1 MTALGVG
8 IIGTGF
14 GINVQLPGFTAH
26 PDFRVVAVTSGTKG
40 RAAELAKEHGVA
52 HAHEDWRQLVENPA
66 VQLLSVAST
75 TDLHCPQVLAG
86 LEAGKSV
93 LCEKPMGLNADETRA
108 MVGAAKAAGTTAAID
123 FLWRHRPAE
132 AMAHQLIA
140 SGLLGELRHVSWSIV
155 WPGLPAWARPM
166 SWSWQASRGGGM
178 LANVGSHWLD
188 FLLWCFGPA
197 THASGQLVSHFPTRT
212 WPDGSRGTVDT
223 EDAFTVQL
231 RFARGGT
238 GLLRFFAASHHSAGS
253 RLEAYGSEG
262 SIVLENDRELR
273 AGKVGEPL
281 VSVALPA
288 FQVAAVSEAAHGVLG
303 GYAPFLAVVDRLAR
317 RLRGETAPDLATF
330 VDGSRVQTV
339 IDAARRS
346 HAEGCWVDVESAI

>member
-1 MTALGVG
+1 MAYGVG

-14 GINVQLPGFTAH
+14 GINVQLPGFAAH
-26 PDFRVVAVTSGTKG
+26 PDFEVVAVTSGTPG
-40 RAAELAKEHGVA
+40 RAAALAKEHGIA
-52 HAHEDWRQLVENPA
+52 HAHDDWRELVQDPA
-66 VQLLSVAST
+66 VQLVSVAST
-75 TDLHCPQVLAG
+75 TDRHGPQTLAA

-93 LCEKPMGLNADETRA
+93 LCEKPMGMHTEETRA
-108 MVGAAKAAGTTAAID
+108 MVAAAEVAGTTTAID

-132 AMAHQLIA
+132 ATFARHIA
-140 SGLLGELRHVSWSIV
+140 SGLLGELRQVNWSIV

-178 LANVGSHWLD
+178 LGNVGSHWLD

-197 THASGQLVSHFPTRT
+197 THVSAQLDSHFPTRN
-212 WPDGSRGTVDT
+212 WPDGTSGTVDT

-231 RFARGGT
+231 RFQRGGRGT
-238 GLLRFFAASHHSAGS
+238 LRFFAAAHHSAGS

-262 SIVLENDRELR
+262 SLILDNDKDLA
-273 AGKVGEPL
+273 AGRVGEPL
-281 VSVALPA
+281 EPVALPP
-288 FQVAAVSEAAHGVLG
+288 FRIPSVAESAHAVLG
-303 GYAPFLAVVDRLAR
+303 GYAPFLAIVERLAR
-317 RLRGETAPDLATF
+317 RLRGEDVIDLATF

-346 HAEGCWVDVESAI
+346 NAEGCWVEVGSAV